1 MRIRDGSSVVFSSDL
16 GHLYHSA
23 AIPALENI
31 SSPSSFIAPSSFERT
46 FFRRSKLSHTSFQFP
61 LVAALLY
68 SVARDRQSVDKGK
81 SVYVRVDLGV
91 RRTIKKKNNKHR

>member
-31 SSPSSFIAPSSFERT
+31 SSPSSFIAPSSFART

-68 SVARDRQSVDKGK
+68 SVARVSKKLACSTPFNSEIGRASCRERVCQ
-81 SVYVRVDLGV
+81 YV
-91 RRTIKKKNNKHR
+91 